1 MASSLGAGYDYV
13 SFRRELM
20 PPSQAPATLEMRTW
34 LHASWLPLSLLALG
48 LVARLAWAYSVF
60 LNPDEALH
68 YLLSVQ
74 PSLALTYQ
82 ETLLT
87 AHPPLLIVLLHY
99 WSLFGTSEFIL
110 RLPSVLAGT
119 AFCWIMFL
127 WLERV
132 TDHATALIGL
142 SLLLFSPAL
151 MYLSA
156 EIRQYSLLLFFMACS
171 LYFLDRA
178 IGERSSLM
186 VLLSALALY
195 LALLTHYSALIFA
208 LTIGIYALVRFRSA
222 GTQALLI
229 GIWGVIQ
236 LGALGLVGF
245 LLKSHVLKMRA
256 RGMSQALA
264 DTYLRGAVFHAGQ
277 DRVVP
282 FILKANIRLFHYMFS
297 QGAVGVLGLLVYI
310 AGIGFLLA
318 DKGPARDSGR
328 PSSRQLGLLLVL
340 PLTINCGAALAGLYP
355 LGGTRHNSFLAGFAM
370 SGVAV
375 ALSHWKTSRRSQKAV
390 VIGIMLAIC
399 NFSVTPAGAYM
410 RPQNQ
415 RRAFMEQATEYL
427 RRSVPK
433 ASLILTD
440 GEGSLLLS
448 YYFCHCLISSE
459 ESRCGE
465 DRIIVLD
472 PRQWLLR
479 AETFPSQMQ
488 NAQKRYG
495 LPPGTKPWLF
505 QAGFL
510 VDREPELRA
519 EFVQYGCASPQGFGQ
534 NIFLCQL
541 TLSAINNPTGATST
555 PVK

>member
-1 MASSLGAGYDYV
+1 
-13 SFRRELM
+13 M
-20 PPSQAPATLEMRTW
+20 PPSQAPATLEMRTR
-34 LHASWLPLSLLALG
+34 LHPSWLPLSLLALG

-99 WSLFGTSEFIL
+99 WSLLGTSEFVL

-151 MYLSA
+151 IYLSA

-178 IGERSSLM
+178 IGERSSRML
-186 VLLSALALY
+186 LLSALALY
-195 LALLTHYSALIFA
+195 LALLSHYSALIFA
-208 LTIGIYALVRFRSA
+208 LTIGIYALVRFRSSR
-222 GTQALLI
+222 TQARLI
-229 GIWGVIQ
+229 GVWGVTQ
-236 LGALGLVGF
+236 LGALGLVAF

-256 RGMSQALA
+256 RGVSQALA

-277 DRVVP
+277 DRVLP
-282 FILKANIRLFHYMFS
+282 FIVKANVRVFHYMFS

-318 DKGPARDSGR
+318 DKGPAQDSGH
-328 PSSRQLGLLLVL
+328 PSLRQLGLLLVL
-340 PLTINCGAALAGLYP
+340 PLAINCGVALAGLYP

-375 ALSHWKTSRRSQKAV
+375 ALSRWKTPRRWQKTVA
-390 VIGIMLAIC
+390 ITIILAIC

-415 RRAFMEQATEYL
+415 RRTFMQQAMGYL
-427 RRSVPK
+427 SRSVPK
-433 ASLILTD
+433 DSLILTD

-448 YYFCHCLISSE
+448 YYFCHRLISSE
-459 ESRCGE
+459 ESRCGG

-479 AETFPSQMQ
+479 AQTFPSQLQ
-488 NAQKRYG
+488 SAQKRYG
-495 LPPGTKPWLF
+495 LPPGAKPWLF

-510 VDREPELRA
+510 VDREPELRT
-519 EFVQYGCASPQGFGQ
+519 EFAHHGCTSPRSFGQ
-534 NIFLCQL
+534 NIFLCHL
-541 TLSAINNPTGATST
+541 TLGALSDPTRAPST
-555 PVK
+555 GVN

>member
-1 MASSLGAGYDYV
+1 
-13 SFRRELM
+13 M
-20 PPSQAPATLEMRTW
+20 PPSQAPATLEMRTR
-34 LHASWLPLSLLALG
+34 LHPSWLPLSLLALG

-82 ETLLT
+82 ATLLT

-99 WSLFGTSEFIL
+99 WSLLGTSEFVL

-151 MYLSA
+151 IYLSA

-178 IGERSSLM
+178 IGERSSRM

-208 LTIGIYALVRFRSA
+208 LTIGIYALVRFRSSR
-222 GTQALLI
+222 TQARLI
-229 GIWGVIQ
+229 GVWGVTQ
-236 LGALGLVGF
+236 LGALGLVAF

-277 DRVVP
+277 DRVLP
-282 FILKANIRLFHYMFS
+282 FIVKANIRLFHYMFS

-318 DKGPARDSGR
+318 DKGPAQDSGR

-340 PLTINCGAALAGLYP
+340 PLAINCGAALAGLYP
-355 LGGTRHNSFLAGFAM
+355 SRWHTSQFVSGGLCDVWSGGCPEPLENPSQVAEDSRHHDNSCYLQFLRHARWSLHEAAKPEK
-370 SGVAV
+370 GVYAASDGV
-375 ALSHWKTSRRSQKAV
+375 PES
-390 VIGIMLAIC
+390 
-399 NFSVTPAGAYM
+399 F
-410 RPQNQ
+410 RPQRFFDPYRW
-415 RRAFMEQATEYL
+415 RR
-427 RRSVPK
+427 K
-433 ASLILTD
+433 
-440 GEGSLLLS
+440 
-448 YYFCHCLISSE
+448 
-459 ESRCGE
+459 
-465 DRIIVLD
+465 
-472 PRQWLLR
+472 
-479 AETFPSQMQ
+479 PS
-488 NAQKRYG
+488 A
-495 LPPGTKPWLF
+495 
-505 QAGFL
+505 
-510 VDREPELRA
+510 
-519 EFVQYGCASPQGFGQ
+519 
-534 NIFLCQL
+534 
-541 TLSAINNPTGATST
+541 
-555 PVK
+555 